1 MLKFATTTAEPEEV
15 MVQYNTKRL
24 NMRQREAGFVFEV
37 NSLYDHL
44 GQLRDRRKAQGKVY
58 PLAKALLMVLLAK
71 FGGEDSLRGMADWL
85 TERRTELADLLQL
98 AKPRTPSRA
107 TITRLLARVVS
118 VKSLEQVLG
127 EFAQTLPQAKMRV
140 VMAIDGKTLRGTINL
155 DNPRG
160 VQLLAAYLPREGFV
174 LFQLEI
180 GRRHNEIPVA
190 AKLLKCLD
198 LRGKIVTADALL
210 TQRRLCL
217 QIVRA
222 HGEPSRS
229 RKGLTGYVLKVK
241 ANQPQLYDDIQ
252 RLFTDPP
259 PQPDFQKA
267 KSQGKANGR
276 LEVRRLTVSSM
287 LQGYSDW
294 PHLAQVFQL
303 VRRAVVL
310 KTGQVS
316 EEITYGVTS
325 LTKEKVTPDE
335 LLTIVRAHWGIEN
348 GLHYRR
354 DVTLL
359 EDHSRVRTGHAPQA
373 LAAINNLVLTLIAL
387 TGYRNARQARSH
399 YDAHPDEAFRL
410 VTRQPAGL

>member
-24 NMRQREAGFVFEV
+24 NKRQREAGFVFEV

-44 GQLRDRRKAQGKVY
+44 GQLRDRRKAKGKVY
-58 PLAKALLMVLLAK
+58 PLAKALLMVILAK

-118 VKSLEQVLG
+118 VNRLEQVLG
-127 EFAQTLPQAKMRV
+127 EFVQSLPQEKMRV
-140 VMAIDGKTLRGTINL
+140 VIAIDGKTLRGTINL

-174 LFQLEI
+174 LFQLEV

-222 HGEPSRS
+222 HGE
-229 RKGLTGYVLKVK
+229 YVLKVK

-259 PQPDFQKA
+259 PQSDFGKA

-354 DVTLL
+354 DMTLW
-359 EDHSRVRTGHAPQA
+359 EDRQRVRTGHAPQA
-373 LAAINNLVLTLIAL
+373 LAALNNLVLSLIAKA
-387 TGYRNARQARSH
+387 GFSNARRARRH
-399 YDAHPDEAFRL
+399 FGAHPDQVFELAI
-410 VTRQPAGL
+410 RQPVRL

>member
-1 MLKFATTTAEPEEV
+1 MR
-15 MVQYNTKRL
+15 QYNTHHPTK
-24 NMRQREAGFVFEV
+24 RQREAGFVFEV

-44 GQLRDRRKAQGKVY
+44 SQLRDRRKAKGKVY
-58 PLAKALLMVLLAK
+58 PLAKALLLVILAK

-85 TERRTELADLLQL
+85 AERRTELADLLQL
-98 AKPRTPSRA
+98 DKPRTPSRA
-107 TITRLLARVVS
+107 TITRLLGFIVS
-118 VKSLEQVLG
+118 VKKLEQALG
-127 EFAQTLPQAKMRV
+127 EFAQSLPQEGMRI

-160 VQLLAAYLPREGFV
+160 VQLLAAYLPRQGFV

-222 HGEPSRS
+222 HGE
-229 RKGLTGYVLKVK
+229 YVLKVK

-259 PQPDFQKA
+259 PQPDFQEA
-267 KSQGKANGR
+267 KRAGKANGR
-276 LEVRRLTVSSM
+276 LEVRTLTVSSL

-310 KTGQVS
+310 KTGEVS
-316 EEITYGVTS
+316 EVITYGVTS
-325 LTKEKVTPDE
+325 LTKEEATPRE
-335 LLTIVRAHWGIEN
+335 LLAIVRDHWGIEN

-354 DVTLL
+354 DVSLL
-359 EDHSRVRTGHAPQA
+359 EDRSRLRTGHAPQA
-373 LAAINNLVLTLIAL
+373 LAAINNLVLTLIAKA
-387 TGYRNARQARSH
+387 GFRNARHARRH
-399 YDAHPDEAFRL
+399 FGAHFEKAFGL
-410 VTRQPAGL
+410 AIRQPERL